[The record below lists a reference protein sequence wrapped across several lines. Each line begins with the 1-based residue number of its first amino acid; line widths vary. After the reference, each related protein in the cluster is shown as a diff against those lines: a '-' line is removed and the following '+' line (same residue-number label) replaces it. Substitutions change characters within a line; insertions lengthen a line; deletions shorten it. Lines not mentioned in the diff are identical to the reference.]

1 MTLSRTWRRVIGA
14 LAIAMLMVGA
24 FALGGYAYKEQLL
37 RRAAFWYD
45 KATTELAG
53 KDMLRFVRHYDL
65 DHMEPPCSC
74 PDPEAN
80 LCSCEGGGQHGVEPY
95 ERNID
100 NQIKAVDVQFDY
112 TPNPD
117 FPRLVHAALGYDTPQ
132 PRVFGDGWP
141 VEVLHVRRYRDS
153 GDLEDLRIVFDSP
166 PLELRALAGL
176 RDRKPDTLFV
186 VMHGLWSSE
195 NHVMGLDYPDY
206 MDRIGERMFE
216 AGVDVLAMNLTTNPE
231 KGAFANLSLHMLGT
245 TLQGLQSRATCEAIR
260 WLRGRRDYDRVV
272 VYGISNGGWITDHMS
287 VLCDQADLYISDEQT
302 ILKKSTIWKN
312 ERYATGIKYPIFI
325 QYLEPL
331 FARSSVVDYL
341 LNAKA
346 PRVHI
351 AHHNELDNVV
361 RPVLEGQFPV
371 SRDVSQPASHRF
383 IYKQHPLHAP
393 EFDIIMSILGKQ
405 STPFEGYSVPLAG
418 RSGGSG

>member
-1 MTLSRTWRRVIGA
+1 MNLSRTGRRVIGT
-14 LAIAMLMVGA
+14 LAIVVLLIGA
-24 FALGGYAYKEQLL
+24 FALGGYAYKEQIL
-37 RRAAFWYD
+37 RRLAFWYD
-45 KATTELAG
+45 KATTELVG

-74 PDPEAN
+74 PSPEAN
-80 LCSCEGGGQHGVEPY
+80 LCSCEGGLHALKPFELDVE
-95 ERNID
+95 
-100 NQIKAVDVQFDY
+100 NQIKAVEVPFDY
-112 TPNPD
+112 SPNPD
-117 FPRLVHAALGYDTPQ
+117 FLRLVHAALGYDTPR
-132 PRVFGDGWP
+132 PRLRADGSP
-141 VEVLHVRRYRDS
+141 VEILHSRRYHD
-153 GDLEDLRIVFDSP
+153 GGNLEDLRIGFDSP

-176 RDRKPDTLFV
+176 QDRTSDTLFV
-186 VMHGLWSSE
+186 VMHGLWTTE
-195 NHVMGLDYPDY
+195 DHVMGLDYPDY

-216 AGVDVLAMNLTTNPE
+216 AGFDVLAMNLTTNPE
-231 KGAFANLSLHMLGT
+231 KGAFANLSLQMLGT
-245 TLQGLQSRATCEAIR
+245 TLQGLQSRATCEAIH
-260 WLRGRRDYDRVV
+260 WLRDRRGYSRVV

-325 QYLEPL
+325 HYLEPL

-351 AHHNELDNVV
+351 AHRSELDDVV
-361 RPVLEGQFPV
+361 RPVLDGQFPV
-371 SRDVSQPASHRF
+371 SSDVSQPMSHRF

-405 STPFEGYSVPLAG
+405 STLFTGYSVPMGKPAESA
-418 RSGGSG
+418 R